1 MKKSILFLMF
11 LFAFLIFPI
20 DNIFSQLPEVQIT
33 NIQRAPLETSDLIV
47 LDLTVT
53 NDENKPITI
62 SSSSI
67 VLFDSKERIFNHVSS
82 FDLSNQDE
90 ASIWDISCEFYLYD
104 EIQPGLSI
112 KVEDLCFQVPQEREL
127 EYGLLIA
134 ENNYDYCFDTNPYL
148 KDECATLSIGKIS
161 VTAQKAEKITSSDDG
176 GGCLIATAAYGT
188 ELAPEVQNL
197 REIRNKM
204 YETESGGQVMH
215 AINNFYYSFSPT
227 VADWERENVVFKE
240 TMRLLITPS
249 MTSFTIL
256 DHQNINSENELVG
269 YVVSIVA
276 LNIGMYFVTPAIV
289 IIGVRKLV

>member
-1 MKKSILFLMF
+1 MF

-47 LDLTVT
+47 LDMKVK
-53 NDENKPITI
+53 NDGQKPITV

-67 VLFDSKERIFNHVSS
+67 VLYDSKSRFFEHVSS

-90 ASIWDISCEFYLYD
+90 ASYWDVSCETFLYD
-104 EIQPGLSI
+104 EIQPGLTISI
-112 KVEDLCFQVPQEREL
+112 NDLCFQIPKENL
-127 EYGLLIA
+127 EYHLVVA
-134 ENNYDYCFDTNPYL
+134 ESNYEYCTSDNQYL
-148 KDECATLSIGKIS
+148 RNECSVYDLGKIS
-161 VTAQKAEKITSSDDG
+161 MTAREADEITSSDSG
-176 GGCLIATAAYGT
+176 NGGCLIATAAYGT

-204 YETESGGQVMH
+204 YETNSGGEVMH
-215 AINNFYYSFSPT
+215 AVNNFYYSFSPT

-256 DHQNINSENELVG
+256 DHQNINSENELIG